1 MTIVSALTMLAL
13 ASPIYAAGEQK
24 EKKEWQNG
32 AAQSM
37 SAEEMQGMQVVSQEG
52 EKIGEISKAHAGQQ
66 SGNVQFVT
74 ISKSDADRENIA
86 VPLEALQFD
95 RESGHAKLKVAE
107 SKLDNAPQQADK
119 STQVF
124 LFELEEHYGVAPGW
138 QEEAE
143 VIGPPVPPTEVPGE
157 QIQSQ

>member
-1 MTIVSALTMLAL
+1 MLSALIIFAL
-13 ASPIYAAGEQK
+13 ASPLYAAGEQK
-24 EKKEWQNG
+24 EKKERQSS

-52 EKIGEISKAHAGQQ
+52 EKIGEIKKAHADQQ

-74 ISKSDADRENIA
+74 VSQGDADRENVA

-95 RESGHAKLKVAE
+95 KENGRAELKVDKN
-107 SKLDNAPQQADK
+107 KLDNAPKQAEK
-119 STQVF
+119 PTQIF

-143 VIGPPVPPTEVPGE
+143 IMGPPVPPTAVPGD
-157 QIQSQ
+157 QIQTQ